1 MRKTLSLTLA
11 LAAVF
16 AFVPTLSACK
26 NKAPKSAY
34 HITAEYFPEER
45 VLDAE
50 MTVHVVSNSEN
61 AREELRFQLWP
72 NAYREGAIY
81 QPISEYFYNASYY
94 NGKSYGGIEITEVAG
109 GASYTVCGEDQNIL
123 AVALSEP
130 LYPDEA
136 IELTMKFR
144 VTLPEVNHRLGAGE
158 RNVCLANFYPVLC
171 TEQNGEIAEYVYAPD
186 GDPFV
191 SECADYT
198 LELTVPEKYVA
209 AYSGTGT
216 STSEGGK
223 TTYHI
228 SAENV
233 RDIAVV
239 VGDELKCIT
248 GAVGETEIAYY
259 YLEDENPE
267 ETLAIAKK
275 SIACFSER
283 FGQYEYPRYTMVET
297 DFPFGGMEY
306 PALTMLGILPESEK
320 AWVVAHET
328 AHQWWYSMVGSNQFE
343 NAWQDEGLAEYSAF
357 LFFED
362 HPEYGDASE
371 AVRGA
376 ESAYRAYFS
385 VTSQLGG
392 ANTEMNR
399 PLTSYSGAYEYRSI
413 AYDKG
418 MILFDKV
425 LMVAGDKRFGQALKN
440 YCAKYSGKLA
450 SPEDLIACFEN
461 AGARVEGLFSS
472 FTEGLAV
479 I

>member
-1 MRKTLSLTLA
+1 MRKTLSLTLVAATAFCFLPA
-11 LAAVF
+11 L
-16 AFVPTLSACK
+16 TACK
-26 NKAPKSAY
+26 KEAPKSSY

-45 VLDAE
+45 ILDAE
-50 MTVHVVSNSEN
+50 MTVCVTSSGEN
-61 AREELRFQLWP
+61 AREELKFQLWP
-72 NAYREGAIY
+72 NAYREGALY
-81 QPISEYFYNASYY
+81 QPISEFFYAASYY
-94 NGKSYGGIEITEVAG
+94 NGASYGGIEITEVAG
-109 GASYTVCGEDQNIL
+109 GASYTVCGEDENIL
-123 AVALSEP
+123 AVTLQEP
-130 LYPDEA
+130 LYPDETA
-136 IELTMKFR
+136 ELTMKFR

-171 TEQNGEIAEYVYAPD
+171 AEQNGTVSEYVYASD

-191 SECADYT
+191 SSIADYT
-198 LELTVPEKYVA
+198 LDLTVPEGYTA
-209 AYSGTGT
+209 AYSGTGEMAT
-216 STSEGGK
+216 EGGK

-228 SAENV
+228 TAENM
-233 RDIAVV
+233 RDVAVV
-239 VGDELKCIT
+239 MGEELKCVT
-248 GAVGETEIAYY
+248 SMQGETEIAYY
-259 YLEDENPE
+259 YLEDEKPE
-267 ETLAIAKK
+267 ETLAIAEECL
-275 SIACFSER
+275 ACFSER
-283 FGQYEYPRYTMVET
+283 FGKYEYPRYCMVET
-297 DFPFGGMEY
+297 DLPFGGMEY

-328 AHQWWYSMVGSNQFE
+328 AHQWWYAMVGSNQFE
-343 NAWQDEGLAEYSAF
+343 NAWQDEGLAEYSAL

-371 AVRGA
+371 QVRSA
-376 ESAYRAYFS
+376 ESAYRAFFS

-425 LMVAGDKRFGQALKN
+425 RMVAGDKRFGQALRS
-440 YCAKYSGKLA
+440 YCAKYSGGLA
-450 SPEDLIACFEN
+450 SPEELIACFED
-461 AGARVEGLFSS
+461 AGANVEGLFSS

>member
-11 LAAVF
+11 AAA
-16 AFVPTLSACK
+16 AFCFLPALTACQK
-26 NKAPKSAY
+26 ETPHSAY

-50 MTVHVVSNSEN
+50 MTVCAVMGGEN
-61 AREELRFQLWP
+61 AREELKFQLWP
-72 NAYREGAIY
+72 NAYRENALY
-81 QPISEYFYNASYY
+81 QPISEYFYAASYY
-94 NGKSYGGIEITEVAG
+94 NGESYGGIEIKEVAG
-109 GASYTVCGEDQNIL
+109 GGYSICGEDQNVL
-123 AVALSEP
+123 AVTLAQP

-136 IELTMKFR
+136 IELTIKFS
-144 VTLPEVNHRLGAGE
+144 VTLPKVNHRLGAGE
-158 RNVCLANFYPVLC
+158 RNVCLANFYPILC
-171 TEQNGEIAEYVYAPD
+171 TEQDGAVCEYVYACD

-191 SECADYT
+191 SACADYT
-198 LELTVPEKYVA
+198 LELTVPEGYTA
-209 AYSGTGT
+209 AYGGIGEATTES
-216 STSEGGK
+216 GK

-228 SAENV
+228 TAEGV

-239 VGDELKCIT
+239 VGEELKCVT
-248 GAVGETEIAYY
+248 SMQGDTEIAYY

-267 ETLAIAKK
+267 ETLAIAEK
-275 SIACFSER
+275 SLACFSAR
-283 FGQYEYPRYTMVET
+283 FGQYEYPRYCMVET
-297 DFPFGGMEY
+297 DLPFGGMEY

-328 AHQWWYSMVGSNQFE
+328 AHQWWYAMVGSNQFE
-343 NAWQDEGLAEYSAF
+343 NAWQDEGLAEYSALLF
-357 LFFED
+357 LED
-362 HPEYGDASE
+362 YPEYGDASE
-371 AVRGA
+371 AARGA

-385 VTSQLGG
+385 ITSQLGG

-425 LMVAGDKRFGQALKN
+425 RMVAGEKRFGQALRS
-440 YCAKYSGKLA
+440 YCAKYSGKIA
-450 SPEDLIACFEN
+450 SPEQLIACFEST
-461 AGARVEGLFSS
+461 GASVEGLFSS